1 VRQQFTQKERD
12 IETGLDYFLAR
23 YYSSTQGRFTSPDEF
38 RGGPEELFGEID
50 PHDPLF
56 YAEIAEPQSL
66 NNYHYVLNNPL
77 RYIDPDGHQ
86 TTTADNIKQRVTDF
100 VIGVGRG
107 ISSSL
112 TFGASGAPRPDDS
125 LTNRAGQGLGTVATS
140 VGGVLLFNI
149 GAGSDVLSGGALT
162 KVSVVAVTT
171 GVVTV
176 AGATTN
182 AVNVAATPM
191 QRNSTSNDS
200 SDEPQNK
207 RKNDT
212 QNQQSQQTGRTG
224 GRNQPKDRSVERATD
239 NLKGLKAEQRR
250 ISRRGGYRIRTKKAE
265 QNIDNA
271 LKKLIKENK

>member
-1 VRQQFTQKERD
+1 
-12 IETGLDYFLAR
+12 
-23 YYSSTQGRFTSPDEF
+23 
-38 RGGPEELFGEID
+38 
-50 PHDPLF
+50 
-56 YAEIAEPQSL
+56 
-66 NNYHYVLNNPL
+66 L

-140 VGGVLLFNI
+140 VGGVLLFKI
-149 GAGSDVLSGGALT
+149 GAGSDVLSGSALT

-182 AVNVAATPM
+182 AVNIAATPM
-191 QRNSTSNDS
+191 QRIVLPMTHPMSHKTNERMILKTSRANRLEGLVGEISQRIDLS
-200 SDEPQNK
+200 KEP
-207 RKNDT
+207 
-212 QNQQSQQTGRTG
+212 
-224 GRNQPKDRSVERATD
+224 
-239 NLKGLKAEQRR
+239 R
-250 ISRRGGYRIRTKKAE
+250 II
-265 QNIDNA
+265 
-271 LKKLIKENK
+271 